1 MEKEKSAGGM
11 WKQIFQ
17 IQKYDLVNEK
27 LKWNIDTGWEINT
40 LKLSKTAAIK
50 LLETIQTALE
60 ETYNNID
67 LKTKTLFAHYEK
79 F

>member
-1 MEKEKSAGGM
+1 M
-11 WKQIFQ
+11 
-17 IQKYDLVNEK
+17 KYWHWMRNK
-27 LKWNIDTGWEINT
+27 HY
-40 LKLSKTAAIK
+40 LKLSKTAVIK